1 MATKKTKAEL
11 QTWMDGLVKAGNLS
25 EEQAKL
31 LSGTLEKPEVQEFV
45 GGSMLRQEDYSVHM
59 NQLAEDRKKQEAE
72 YTEKNAGADRFQASL
87 VTFKSEADASVLK
100 ANERVTAADQART
113 SLTQRVQS
121 LAAQYGIDDTELAT
135 AIAASP
141 APAANPPAGG
151 PAVPNGG
158 VSDEVLKGYVKAE
171 DFNKGARQYVD
182 LTAVLN
188 DMADEHAELFGKR
201 LSRKELVDEALS
213 TGKTIEQVWE
223 AKYNVT
229 ERRTQLAKEVQEAH
243 DKKLVDDAT
252 VAAETRVRSELQL
265 PPQRKRDDETASP
278 VLTRQ
283 FKPEIGPET
292 PAAHQQRVLA
302 AVAAHNEGRYHVE
315 APKPASVGGGGQ

>member
-1 MATKKTKAEL
+1 MAPKTKAEL
-11 QTWMDGLVKAGNLS
+11 QTWMDGLVKAGSLS
-25 EEQAKL
+25 EEQAKA
-31 LSGTLEKPEVQEFV
+31 LSGTLEKPEVLEYV
-45 GGSMLRQEDYSVHM
+45 GGSMLRQEDYSAHM
-59 NQLAEDRKKQEAE
+59 NQLKADRKKQEDE

-87 VTFKSEADASVLK
+87 VTFKSEADDAVK
-100 ANERVTAADQART
+100 TANARVTAADQART

-121 LAAQYGIDDTELAT
+121 LAAQYGIDDAELAA
-135 AIAASP
+135 AIAAGP
-141 APAANPPAGG
+141 APAANPPAGS
-151 PAVPNGG
+151 PAAPSG
-158 VSDEVLKGYVKAE
+158 VIPDEVLKGYVKAE

-188 DMADEHAELFGKR
+188 DMADEHMELFGTR
-201 LSRKELVDEALS
+201 LSRKDLVDEALS

-229 ERRTQLAKEVQEAH
+229 ERRTQLTKETVEKHDAELVAKTAADTEA
-243 DKKLVDDAT
+243 
-252 VAAETRVRSELQL
+252 RVRSELQL
-265 PPQRKRDDETASP
+265 PPQRTRDDETASP

-302 AVAAHNEGRYHVE
+302 AVQAHNEGRYHVE
-315 APKPASVGGGGQ
+315 APKPASVGAGSQ

>member
-1 MATKKTKAEL
+1 
-11 QTWMDGLVKAGNLS
+11 
-25 EEQAKL
+25 
-31 LSGTLEKPEVQEFV
+31 
-45 GGSMLRQEDYSVHM
+45 MLRQEDYSGHM
-59 NQLAEDRKKQEAE
+59 NQLAADRKKQEAE
-72 YTEKNAGADRFQASL
+72 YVEKNAGADRFQASL
-87 VTFKSEADASVLK
+87 VTFKSEADEAVKK
-100 ANERVTAADQART
+100 ANAQVTAAEQARA
-113 SLTQRVQS
+113 SQTQRMQS
-121 LAAQYGIDDTELAT
+121 LAAQYGIEDTELAA
-135 AIAASP
+135 AIAAGP
-141 APAANPPAGG
+141 APAANPPVGG
-151 PAVPNGG
+151 PAPSG

-188 DMADEHAELFGKR
+188 DMADEHLELFGTR

-229 ERRTQLAKEVQEAH
+229 ERRTQLTKETVEKHDAELVAKTAADTEA
-243 DKKLVDDAT
+243 
-252 VAAETRVRSELQL
+252 RVRSELQL

-302 AVAAHNEGRYHVE
+302 AVQAHNEGRYHVE
-315 APKPASVGGGGQ
+315 VPKPASVGGGGQ

>member
-1 MATKKTKAEL
+1 MATKKTKADL
-11 QTWMDGLVKAGNLS
+11 QKWMDDLVKAGNLS

-31 LSGTLEKPEVQEFV
+31 LSGTLEKPEVIEFV

-59 NQLAEDRKKQEAE
+59 NQLAEDRKKQEKDYKTRDDE
-72 YTEKNAGADRFQASL
+72 VTRFQTSL
-87 VTFKSEADASVLK
+87 VTFKGEADKQVTE
-100 ANERVTAADQART
+100 ANKRVTVADQARE
-113 SLTQRVQS
+113 SQAQRIQS
-121 LAAQYGIDDTELAT
+121 LAAQYGIEDAELTVAVV
-135 AIAASP
+135 ASNP
-141 APAANPPAGG
+141 PANPPSGG
-151 PAVPNGG
+151 AAPSGI
-158 VSDEVLKGYVKAE
+158 SDEVLKGYVKSE
-171 DFNKGARQYVD
+171 DFNKGARHYVD

-188 DMADEHAELFGKR
+188 DMADEHVELFGTR

-229 ERRTQLAKEVQEAH
+229 ERRTQLVKESAEKH
-243 DKKLVDDAT
+243 DKELVDKT
-252 VAAETRVRSELQL
+252 AADTEAKVRSELQL
-265 PPQRKRDDETASP
+265 PPQRERSDVTASP

-302 AVAAHNEGRYHVE
+302 AVAAHNEGKYHVE
-315 APKPASVGGGGQ
+315 VPKPASVGSGTQ